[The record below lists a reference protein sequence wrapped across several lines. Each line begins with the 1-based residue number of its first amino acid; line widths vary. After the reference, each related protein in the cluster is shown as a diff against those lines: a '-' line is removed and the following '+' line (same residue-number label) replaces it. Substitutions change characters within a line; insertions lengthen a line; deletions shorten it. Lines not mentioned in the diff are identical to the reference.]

1 MIVWGDFVGNEK
13 LKIGELAKI
22 SGITKRTIDY
32 YTNMGLLK
40 AQRSS
45 SNYRY
50 YSVEAVKQLHFI
62 EQKKSEGLTLEQIK
76 GLLHNEMEEIDIQNI
91 RVQMQQLEK
100 DVAIL
105 LTQLSKEEQEDKQQI
120 LKNVK
125 PESMALIQSLLL
137 LIP

>member
-1 MIVWGDFVGNEK
+1 MIVWRDYIGTER
-13 LKIGELAKI
+13 LKIGELAKMT
-22 SGITKRTIDY
+22 GITKRTIDY
-32 YTNMGLLK
+32 YTNLGLLK

-45 SNYRY
+45 SNYRF
-50 YSVEAVKQLHFI
+50 YSVEAVEQLHLI
-62 EQKKSEGLTLEQIK
+62 EKKKSEGLTLEQIK
-76 GLLHNEMEEIDIQNI
+76 ALLYNEMEEIDIQNI

-105 LTQLSKEEQEDKQQI
+105 LTQLSKEDQQDKQQI